1 MRRPGGRDVSIERGW
16 DGGGGLG
23 GLHTVSRPTE
33 TVPTNLRAETF
44 LHAILTWRGCVLSS

>member
-1 MRRPGGRDVSIERGW
+1 M
-16 DGGGGLG
+16 
-23 GLHTVSRPTE
+23 HTVSRPTE